1 MPPRCAEAEECSLSL
16 RQCFA
21 TYAAFP
27 PRCPCCPARLTD
39 KRLVPDAGITVEF
52 GTQHSS
58 GGGTGSAVYV
68 SDAHGASSFDVQQRF
83 KVAKGLALEVSLG

>member
-1 MPPRCAEAEECSLSL
+1 
-16 RQCFA
+16 
-21 TYAAFP
+21 
-27 PRCPCCPARLTD
+27 
-39 KRLVPDAGITVEF
+39 VPDAGITVEF